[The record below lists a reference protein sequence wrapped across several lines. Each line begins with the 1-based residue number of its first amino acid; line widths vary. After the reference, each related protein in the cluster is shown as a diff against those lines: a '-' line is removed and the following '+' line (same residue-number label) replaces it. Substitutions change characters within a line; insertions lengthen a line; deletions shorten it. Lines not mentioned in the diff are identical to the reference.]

1 MSLAFDVLLGLA
13 LLVCALGV
21 FTSADLFRAV
31 VMFIAFGLLLALV
44 WVRLDAPD
52 LALAEAAIGA
62 GLTGVLMI
70 DAIAHLTSSDTQR
83 QHNPEQTHES
93 GQSSLSSGQSSPTQ
107 AQRLNHQY
115 DNSPRRP
122 LWLPILSCVGIFM
135 LLLGAIRWR
144 PEATVSLP
152 DIVRDAIPDAGVE
165 HPITAVLLNFRSYD
179 TLLEIAVLLVAVVVA
194 LALKPAEEELD
205 HPPAQRDPI
214 LTGLTSRLVPAMLL
228 TGVYVLWAGSYMP
241 GGAFQGGAILAA
253 ALVFLQLAGF
263 AVERYAASL
272 LRLGLALG
280 FLVFLTV
287 ATSVM
292 IGGRPF
298 LTYPEGAAGQLIFFI
313 EAMLT
318 LSIGL
323 ILFSLFSQNPPHGG
337 ASPGGRDDK

>member
-13 LLVCALGV
+13 LLICALGV
-21 FTSADLFRAV
+21 FTSVDLFRAV

-70 DAIAHLTSSDTQR
+70 DAIAHLTSSDAQRHSRDSDATQ
-83 QHNPEQTHES
+83 QH
-93 GQSSLSSGQSSPTQ
+93 SPAH

-115 DNSPRRP
+115 DKSPRRP
-122 LWLPILSCVGIFM
+122 LWLPVLSCVGVFI

-144 PEATVSLP
+144 PEASVSLP

-194 LALKPAEEELD
+194 LALKPAEEEKP
-205 HPPAQRDPI
+205 HTPPDRDPI

-337 ASPGGRDDK
+337 ASPGGRNDQ

>member
-1 MSLAFDVLLGLA
+1 MNLAFDIVLGLA
-13 LLVCALGV
+13 LLLTALGV
-21 FTSADLFRAV
+21 FSSKDLFRAV

-70 DAIAHLTSSDTQR
+70 DAVAHLSANTLQNDQR
-83 QHNPEQTHES
+83 DD
-93 GQSSLSSGQSSPTQ
+93 
-107 AQRLNHQY
+107 QY
-115 DNSPRRP
+115 DHSPKRP
-122 LWLPILSCVGIFM
+122 LWLPVISCVGLFV
-135 LLLGAIRWR
+135 LLLGAIRFR
-144 PEATVSLP
+144 PEASVSLP
-152 DIVRDAIPDAGVE
+152 DMVRDNIAESGVE

-194 LALKPAEEELD
+194 MALKPAAED
-205 HPPAQRDPI
+205 RVHQPPPAHDPI
-214 LTGLTSRLVPAMLL
+214 LHGLTARLLPAMLL
-228 TGVYVLWAGSYMP
+228 VGMYVLWAGSYMP

-263 AVERYAASL
+263 AVDRYAASL

-287 ATSVM
+287 AVSVM

-298 LTYPEGAAGQLIFFI
+298 LTYPEGFAGQLIFFI

-323 ILFSLFSQNPPHGG
+323 ILFSLFSQNPPHSG
-337 ASPGGRDDK
+337 AVGHQGANHDQ